1 MLRPGSRDKR
11 RSPYTTGG
19 VQPPSIWR
27 LVILLAVVIG
37 GIVWLL
43 NQAAP

>member
-11 RSPYTTGG
+11 RSPYSTGG
-19 VQPPSIWR
+19 VQPPSIGR
-27 LVILLAVVIG
+27 LVLFLVVVIG